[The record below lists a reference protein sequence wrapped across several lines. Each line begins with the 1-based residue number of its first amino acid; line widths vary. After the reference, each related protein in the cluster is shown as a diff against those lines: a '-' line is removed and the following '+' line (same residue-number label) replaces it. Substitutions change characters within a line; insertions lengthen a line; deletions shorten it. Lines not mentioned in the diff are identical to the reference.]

1 MFRVAPKTMK
11 QESIPVMVWGVTD
24 TTHSKTPTQKGKKQ
38 KQKATAIFQG
48 AFNTSRPCEVG
59 FLDWV
64 LIHSVPFN
72 YSAIILLS

>member
-1 MFRVAPKTMK
+1 MK

-24 TTHSKTPTQKGKKQ
+24 TTPHILKPPHRKEKKQ

-48 AFNTSRPCEVG
+48 AFNTSGPCEVG
-59 FLDWV
+59 FLGWV
-64 LIHSVPFN
+64 LIHSVPSN